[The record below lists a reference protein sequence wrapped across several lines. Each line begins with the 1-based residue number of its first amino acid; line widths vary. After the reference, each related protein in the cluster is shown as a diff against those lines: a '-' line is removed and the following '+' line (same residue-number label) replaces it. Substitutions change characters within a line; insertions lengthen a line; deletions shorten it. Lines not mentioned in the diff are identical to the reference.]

1 MPAPYDEL
9 TLDDQKNENSGGLVN
24 SLRTD
29 AQAGL
34 QTAATPPTNQVT
46 GYTPAT
52 VAYDPTKDSVSSL
65 VDQVIAKNS
74 PLMQR
79 AKTQG
84 LQQAAQRGLLN
95 SSLAVGAAQGA
106 VIDRATPIATA
117 DNQALLQVRGTN
129 ASATNAARSEEAQAR
144 NAATAQERGISLQTD
159 AESRLLAEKGDIER
173 SLAADQR
180 AHEVDIQ
187 QRDAAIQRG
196 LQELRGD
203 QAEELARLEG
213 QFNIL
218 AKANESVGYFYAAT
232 SQAIGQ
238 ILAEPEMT
246 PQVKATLVDQQ
257 MKIARGYFNVIG
269 SISNLDLAALFDAKP
284 PVVYDQTPP
293 PGWPEGLPYPL
304 PAPYYPG
311 DVLGNIGTL

>member
-1 MPAPYDEL
+1 MV
-9 TLDDQKNENSGGLVN
+9 LDNHRPV
-24 SLRTD
+24 
-29 AQAGL
+29 
-34 QTAATPPTNQVT
+34 
-46 GYTPAT
+46 Y
-52 VAYDPTKDSVSSL
+52 
-65 VDQVIAKNS
+65 VIAEAGINHGGD
-74 PLMQR
+74 MQVAAEMVR
-79 AKTQG
+79 VAAAAGADAVKFQSFTASG
-84 LQQAAQRGLLN
+84 LAHG
-95 SSLAVGAAQGA
+95 
-106 VIDRATPIATA
+106 
-117 DNQALLQVRGTN
+117 
-129 ASATNAARSEEAQAR
+129 
-144 NAATAQERGISLQTD
+144 
-159 AESRLLAEKGDIER
+159 

-187 QRDAAIQRG
+187 QRDAEIQRG